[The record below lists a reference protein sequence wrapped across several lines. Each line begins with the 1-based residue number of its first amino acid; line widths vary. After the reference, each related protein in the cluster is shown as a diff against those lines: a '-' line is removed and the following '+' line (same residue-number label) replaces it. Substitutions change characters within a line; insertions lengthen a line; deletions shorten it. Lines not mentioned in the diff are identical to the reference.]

1 MLTAVNRRAAP
12 AAQSPTG
19 VGHDVFVTGCRWGAQ
34 SMDYKVRVAAAT
46 PREWTPP
53 IGHRSVSQPPGAAK
67 PPPIPWRVGVA
78 KLETGSAVLRRA
90 GAEAWIVSMVNV
102 DGLE

>member
-1 MLTAVNRRAAP
+1 MACGNGGGGQHPRWACSVP
-12 AAQSPTG
+12 AGWRGDPTRSDHPLSPL
-19 VGHDVFVTGCRWGAQ
+19 A
-34 SMDYKVRVAAAT
+34 KV
-46 PREWTPP
+46 
-53 IGHRSVSQPPGAAK
+53 SPPGDHSVIGVDDAHLLNQL
-67 PPPIPWRVGVA
+67 PPIPWRVGVA